1 MAFADPQ
8 SITIDGVTTSLP
20 RVLTNTGQGLFV
32 SADGNIQL
40 EVVPK
45 NGPSTKSRIMRLRT
59 SKITSDPLVSTTNVR
74 VKDLV
79 SLTIIR
85 PNDGYADAE
94 ILKQVKGFIALLT
107 ASTDAALIK
116 LIAGEN

>member
-20 RVLTNTGQGLFV
+20 RVLTNNGQGLFI
-32 SADGNIQL
+32 SADGNVQL

-45 NGPSTKSRIMRLRT
+45 TGTTKSRTIRLRT

-74 VKDLV
+74 VKDLIT
-79 SLTIIR
+79 LTIIR
-85 PNDGYADAE
+85 PLDGYSDAE
-94 ILKQVKGFIALLT
+94 ILKQVKGLIGLLT